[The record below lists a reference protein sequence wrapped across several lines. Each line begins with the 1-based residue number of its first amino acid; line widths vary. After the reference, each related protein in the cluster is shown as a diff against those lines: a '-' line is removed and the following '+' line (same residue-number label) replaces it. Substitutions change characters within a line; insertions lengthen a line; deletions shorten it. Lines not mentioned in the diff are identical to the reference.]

1 MEYVL
6 SFLSLYFLTYL
17 LLTYLEEEWE
27 EPSSVD
33 MPFVTVLIPAYN
45 ESENIKG
52 TIESAL
58 GIDYP
63 AYEVIVIDD
72 GSTDDTAEKAEKTG
86 VLVLRQKNA
95 GKADALN
102 NGMSHAK
109 GEIIATLDADS
120 YVDPKALRYMVGFF
134 KNPRVMAVTAT
145 MKVMEE
151 RGMLV
156 RMQKAEYMINNLFVK
171 IFSLL
176 DSVIVTP
183 GPFSLYRAS
192 VFKKLGGF
200 EGRTLAEDNEMALRI
215 QSRNYLIKSSKKAV
229 VYTKVPKTL
238 GALFRQRKRWYVGY
252 IENLR
257 RYRGLLSPRYGE
269 LGSFILPVATML
281 LILTLTKIM
290 IDTMDTA
297 NNLFQGTAM
306 EESYFMQPFQFL
318 TIASLT
324 VGLILFFISILES
337 RENPSISMFLHL
349 FLLMMLAPI
358 MYTYAFLM
366 RAYEIITR
374 RSARW

>member
-1 MEYVL
+1 MIEYVL

-17 LLTYLEEEWE
+17 LLTYLEEEWQ
-27 EPSSVD
+27 EPSSAD
-33 MPFVTVLIPAYN
+33 TPFVTILIPAYN

-52 TIESAL
+52 TIGTAL

-120 YVDPKALRYMVGFF
+120 YVDPKALEHMVGFF

-156 RMQKAEYMINNLFVK
+156 KMQKAEYMINNLFVK

-238 GALFRQRKRWYVGY
+238 GMLFRQRKRWYGGY
-252 IENLR
+252 VENLKH
-257 RYRGLLSPRYGE
+257 YIGLLQRDYQ
-269 LGSFILPVATML
+269 L
-281 LILTLTKIM
+281 
-290 IDTMDTA
+290 
-297 NNLFQGTAM
+297 
-306 EESYFMQPFQFL
+306 Y
-318 TIASLT
+318 
-324 VGLILFFISILES
+324 
-337 RENPSISMFLHL
+337 
-349 FLLMMLAPI
+349 
-358 MYTYAFLM
+358 
-366 RAYEIITR
+366 
-374 RSARW
+374 